1 MLTLKRD
8 PFSSVSSNTPVNR
21 GMLSE
26 NQYNWSVGQGNKI
39 DLGNGQYGDLRNAL
53 DRPDNPIKD
62 VFNEEG
68 VRIGAYNTQT
78 GYRYG
83 LQNTNR
89 ESTGTESIVK
99 NQNDIV
105 NGQSPDLNVNQTVE
119 SAKTLNPDIVRN
131 MDNSPFIPSQSPVP
145 TFNAPKLFLDKDKT
159 TSSTDSLGI
168 SPDVQSEIDRNNKSN
183 PFLDNIESG
192 IRGFRKM
199 MGVPPDG
206 YSQ

>member
-1 MLTLKRD
+1 MLTPKRD
-8 PFSSVSSNTPVNR
+8 PFSSISSNTPVNR

-89 ESTGTESIVK
+89 ESTGTESIAK
-99 NQNDIV
+99 NQNNIV
-105 NGQSPDLNVNQTVE
+105 NSQSPDSSVNQTVN
-119 SAKTLNPDIVRN
+119 SAMSNSLLTSPDIPNYITPIEVEKLN
-131 MDNSPFIPSQSPVP
+131 NSSKLANDN
-145 TFNAPKLFLDKDKT
+145 
-159 TSSTDSLGI
+159 
-168 SPDVQSEIDRNNKSN
+168 N
-183 PFLDNIESG
+183 PLYEGVYNIAKGFGNVTSG
-192 IRGFRKM
+192 IRNWNPF
-199 MGVPPDG
+199 
-206 YSQ
+206 

>member
-1 MLTLKRD
+1 MLTPKRD
-8 PFSSVSSNTPVNR
+8 PFSSISSNTPVNR

-39 DLGNGQYGDLRNAL
+39 DLGGGQYGDLRNAL

-83 LQNTNR
+83 LINPK
-89 ESTGTESIVK
+89 EIAK
-99 NQNDIV
+99 NQNNIV
-105 NGQSPDLNVNQTVE
+105 NSQSPDSSVNQTVE

-131 MDNSPFIPSQSPVP
+131 IDNSPFIPSQSSAPV
-145 TFNAPKLFLDKDKT
+145 FNAPKLFLDKDKA
-159 TSSTDSLGI
+159 TSSTNSLGI